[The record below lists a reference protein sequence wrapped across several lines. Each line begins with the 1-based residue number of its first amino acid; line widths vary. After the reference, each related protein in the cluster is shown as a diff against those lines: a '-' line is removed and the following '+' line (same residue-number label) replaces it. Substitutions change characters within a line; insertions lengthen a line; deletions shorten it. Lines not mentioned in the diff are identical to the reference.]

1 MTHRHR
7 CADMCYNGIKFIEV
21 QFVLV
26 FLLIA
31 FVTETFQNEWRW
43 AVTADLLHSPGESF
57 DVQHQKSGKDLERN
71 RSDGLGVAAAFITT
85 KMIFHPKVFTSDAR
99 VLQRERE
106 KFNAQ
111 IN

>member
-1 MTHRHR
+1 MVAVRVHRQSSFLVATIDVLVIDVKRTRVSDIMTHRHR

-43 AVTADLLHSPGESF
+43 AVAADLFHSP
-57 DVQHQKSGKDLERN
+57 
-71 RSDGLGVAAAFITT
+71 
-85 KMIFHPKVFTSDAR
+85 
-99 VLQRERE
+99 
-106 KFNAQ
+106 
-111 IN
+111 